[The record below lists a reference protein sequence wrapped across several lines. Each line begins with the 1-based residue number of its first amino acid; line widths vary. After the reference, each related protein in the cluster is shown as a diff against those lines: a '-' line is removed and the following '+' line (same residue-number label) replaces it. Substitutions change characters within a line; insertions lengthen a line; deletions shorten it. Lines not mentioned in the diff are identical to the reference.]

1 MGKKSKTKTKP
12 FTKALLLVTVLFILG
27 SYFRYAASSRLPRG
41 CNVVRIW
48 SHRGHLDASA
58 PESRDWTCDHV
69 LMELVANDIRH
80 LDVDLIYYKGES
92 LVAHPTEMGNNLGDF
107 SPSPCSKLPLKMF
120 IQKLKRYYGP
130 EQFYLT
136 MEPKAAWTEEG
147 DFLAPP
153 DDVIQGILDVLD
165 EEPIP
170 NLHCGI
176 ILQAG
181 QLQDSRVSPLE
192 HRINQHCIIVL
203 PLKRSDAPL
212 GAANSSP
219 TDKYRLI
226 MPTVELFGN
235 ADGDRFLKKS
245 EQQGLPVV
253 LWIVD
258 TLSILRKALL
268 MRGVQ
273 GVISNHPVRLKQMYE
288 EICGGKYTVGKL

>member
-1 MGKKSKTKTKP
+1 
-12 FTKALLLVTVLFILG
+12 
-27 SYFRYAASSRLPRG
+27 
-41 CNVVRIW
+41 
-48 SHRGHLDASA
+48 
-58 PESRDWTCDHV
+58 
-69 LMELVANDIRH
+69 MELVANDIRH

-92 LVAHPTEMGNNLGDF
+92 LVAHPTEMGDNLGDF
-107 SPSPCSKLPLKMF
+107 SPSPCSKLPLQLF

-153 DDVIQGILDVLD
+153 EDVIQGILDVLD

-245 EQQGLPVV
+245 EQQGIPVV

>member
-1 MGKKSKTKTKP
+1 M
-12 FTKALLLVTVLFILG
+12 TVAFILG
-27 SYFRYAASSRLPRG
+27 SYFRYAARSLPRG

-58 PESRDWTCDHV
+58 PERRDWTCDHV
-69 LMELVANDIRH
+69 LMELVANDISH

-92 LVAHPTEMGNNLGDF
+92 LVAHPTEMGDNLGDF
-107 SPSPCSKLPLKMF
+107 SLSPCSKLPLKMF

-153 DDVIQGILDVLD
+153 EDVIQGILDVLD

-192 HRINQHCIIVL
+192 HRINQHCAIVL
-203 PLKRSDAPL
+203 PLKRSDAL
-212 GAANSSP
+212 LVP

-273 GVISNHPVRLKQMYE
+273 GVISNHPVRLKQMYK
-288 EICGGKYTVGKL
+288 EICGGKYTVGILETQ

>member
-12 FTKALLLVTVLFILG
+12 LTKVLLLVVLFMLC
-27 SYFRYAASSRLPRG
+27 SFLRYRSAHNRLPRG

-69 LMELVANDIRH
+69 LMELAANDIRH
-80 LDVDLIYYKGES
+80 LDVDLLYYKGES
-92 LVAHPTEMGNNLGDF
+92 VVAHPTEMGDDLGDF

-130 EQFYLT
+130 EKFYLT

-153 DDVIQGILDVLD
+153 EDVIQGILDVLD

-181 QLQDSRVSPLE
+181 QLQDSRVSSLE
-192 HRINQHCIIVL
+192 YPINQHCSIIL

-212 GAANSSP
+212 GGNNFP

-245 EQQGLPVV
+245 EQQGLPII

-258 TLSILRKALL
+258 TLSLLHKALL

-273 GVISNHPVRLKQMYE
+273 GVISNHPVRLKRMYE
-288 EICGGKYTVGKL
+288 EICGSKYTGGIL

>member
-1 MGKKSKTKTKP
+1 MP
-12 FTKALLLVTVLFILG
+12 FTKTLLLVTVLSILG
-27 SYFRYAASSRLPRG
+27 SCFRYAAHSRFPRG

-58 PESRDWTCDHV
+58 PESRDWTCDQV
-69 LMELVANDIRH
+69 LMKLVANDIRH
-80 LDVDLIYYKGES
+80 LDVDLLYYKGES
-92 LVAHPTEMGNNLGDF
+92 VVAHPTEMGDDLGDF

-120 IQKLKRYYGP
+120 IQKLKKYYGP

-153 DDVIQGILDVLD
+153 EDVIQGIINVLD
-165 EEPIP
+165 EEPIA

-181 QLQDSRVSPLE
+181 QLQDSRVSTLE
-192 HRINQHCIIVL
+192 YHINQHCSIVL
-203 PLKRSDAPL
+203 PLKQSDAPL
-212 GAANSSP
+212 DANIFP

-235 ADGDRFLKKS
+235 ANGDRFLKKS
-245 EQQGLPVV
+245 EQQGLPIV

-258 TLSILRKALL
+258 TLSTLRKALL

-273 GVISNHPVRLKQMYE
+273 GVISNHPVRLKRMYE
-288 EICGGKYTVGKL
+288 EICGGKYTIQNTQRLM